1 MIDRLYRFATPALM
15 LFLIVWIVLSWAGVQ
30 DDAFIHLRYADN
42 LLRTHQITYDGIHP
56 DYGASSLLYVSLLAA
71 LRGFSASPDLPR
83 IVSTCAHLVLA
94 AGLLIFCFKFIQRD
108 SSLSRLL
115 GFILLVILAG
125 PSAVR
130 WLDDGMETGLALCFV
145 GFLCWITFRQSIRR
159 TITSPQY
166 LAFVV
171 LGLVAVLLRTELI
184 LLCGLSFAILSWKAF
199 FDPEPGTETN
209 RRISTIFSGSHLL
222 IGGIL
227 AMVFIRLKMHA
238 FLPDTA
244 LAKSTGAANWLG
256 AFHVTEKV
264 LSSSLSFGAG
274 MFLFWLL
281 TLILLFRASRLSVT
295 NLFANLAFPI
305 LFSLAALRG
314 QQVQGARYFVW
325 TLFFSILWNILE
337 LSNLPSTQQSH
348 PQGET
353 LAYCFLALLLLA
365 LPFES
370 KMVYPMLRDRA
381 ALVKQFETDHLEAL
395 EGKRGVAF
403 DVGQIGYFSRADIC
417 DLAGLVNGRDK
428 ARQTEAERFAGCA
441 ASHRD
446 RRDRRDAPPPPPR
459 RLAGLLPVRLQNRE
473 TKRRP
478 LPHRPTIDGKR
489 SLQECRQ
496 LHPFKHHAPLPL
508 KDRAVRHPHQSFNR
522 QHLPVPRILPQQ
534 AKNAASQVPP
544 SAVQAPMR
552 TA

>member
-1 MIDRLYRFATPALM
+1 MIDRLYRFAIPALM
-15 LFLIVWIVLSWAGVQ
+15 LFLIVCIVLSWAGVQ

-42 LLRTHQITYDGIHP
+42 LLRTHRITYDGIHP
-56 DYGASSLLYVSLLAA
+56 DYGASSLLYVSLLATFRA
-71 LRGFSASPDLPR
+71 FSASPDLPR
-83 IVSTCAHLVLA
+83 TVSTCAHLLLA
-94 AGLLIFCFKFIQRD
+94 AGLVIFSFKLIPRE

-115 GFILLVILAG
+115 GFTLLLLLVG

-145 GFLCWITFRQSIRR
+145 GILCWITFRQSIRR
-159 TITSPQY
+159 TTISSPQF
-166 LAFVV
+166 LVFVV
-171 LGLVAVLLRTELI
+171 FGFVAILLRTELI
-184 LLCGLSFAILSWKAF
+184 LLCGLSFAILSWKAYF
-199 FDPEPGTETN
+199 APEPEPETN
-209 RRISTIFSGSHLL
+209 RLFSNIFSGSHLL
-222 IGGIL
+222 LGGVL
-227 AMVFIRLKMHA
+227 AMAFIRLKMHA

-244 LAKSTGAANWLG
+244 LAKSTGTANWPG
-256 AFHVTEKV
+256 AFQVTEKV

-281 TLILLFRASRLSVT
+281 TLILLFRASRLSIT

-337 LSNLPSTQQSH
+337 LSALSCADPSQ
-348 PQGET
+348 PQGKR
-353 LAYCFLALLLLA
+353 LAYCFLSLLLLA
-365 LPFES
+365 LPFEF

-381 ALVKQFETDHLEAL
+381 VLVRQFESDHLQTL

-441 ASHRD
+441 ASHPDFMFIATGEINEIRH
-446 RRDRRDAPPPPPR
+446 
-459 RLAGLLPVRLQNRE
+459 LLPLDDWQVCSQYDYRTVKQNVVHY
-473 TKRRP
+473 
-478 LPHRPTIDGKR
+478 LI
-489 SLQECRQ
+489 
-496 LHPFKHHAPLPL
+496 
-508 KDRAVRHPHQSFNR
+508 
-522 QHLPVPRILPQQ
+522 
-534 AKNAASQVPP
+534 VPP
-544 SAVQAPMR
+544 S
-552 TA
+552 TANEVCRSIANSTPSSITPLFR